1 MSGNRRRGGL
11 VGMITAGVGVAAEY
25 REHRKEQKQRQLSR
39 GNSGQDV
46 QASQAEPSTSPQPQN
61 IGSSSR
67 SLDAPPLYADLPEGS
82 NGNRLLAPGGLA
94 NDDKKTAH
102 AQYQDDDDD
111 DDESDDSRSTEDD
124 EEDWQLDEVLPSYQ
138 ESIPDHRSADE
149 LARVVMLTS
158 RAASDVPRMRHAI
171 PLPVIIPQR
180 RPRNKTRGFVRAYA
194 PVLADSGIDQAT
206 FLSFLDNFHKSSQ
219 ASPVFTV
226 ILISATIAGFAP
238 SLIATAVTTAVQ
250 VAARVGAEVQGR
262 QRTNH
267 FLDKMNDELFKP
279 NGLYAFVMKYKT
291 DEDLNNQTN
300 PFGIRGEKIDMST
313 NQIVAKYAPATLSSR
328 DSNTHSMTDRM
339 RDLRVASGNTQGSFH
354 LPSAAPLIFPD
365 IDNAIARYGAEETLK
380 DKARDAQLFLADY
393 LDRRAQAK
401 YALDDPRSNLAVPT
415 EQRSFRSKLADPNHP
430 MYQGQSG
437 LVGLAT
443 GGGLG
448 GRRAERRYQRDER
461 RVKGYEGRM
470 DHGRGLSRRKQER
483 YEHFLAEEERV
494 SSGHSDGRMRGSDG
508 FGRLGGGR
516 RRGGGL
522 IGGLIGAAVNAA
534 QDRVGSVSSTGA
546 RELPLGRSGE
556 YEDTYDGRHMQEE
569 QYYDNSL
576 RRVSY
581 DGREEAATGVGAGGY
596 QKFSRH
602 GQRGGG
608 RRPGAVGAVRRLMRE
623 DVLYLMVVNMPS
635 EAEMAEARRESG
647 SV

>member
-11 VGMITAGVGVAAEY
+11 VSMITAGVGVAAEY
-25 REHRKEQKQRQLSR
+25 HEHRKEQKQRQLSR
-39 GNSGQDV
+39 ENSGQDV
-46 QASQAEPSTSPQPQN
+46 KASQAGPSTSPQPQN

-67 SLDAPPLYADLPEGS
+67 SLDAPPIYADLPDGS
-82 NGNRLLAPGGLA
+82 GNRLLASGGPA
-94 NDDKKTAH
+94 NDDKSAAH
-102 AQYQDDDDD
+102 AQYQDDDN
-111 DDESDDSRSTEDD
+111 DESDDSRSTEDD
-124 EEDWQLDEVLPSYQ
+124 EEDWQLDEVLPSYE
-138 ESIPDHRSADE
+138 ESTPDHRSADE
-149 LARVVMLTS
+149 LARDVMLTS
-158 RAASDVPRMRHAI
+158 RAASDMPRMRHAL

-206 FLSFLDNFHKSSQ
+206 FLSVLDSFYKSSQ

-226 ILISATIAGFAP
+226 IFISATVAGFAP
-238 SLIATAVTTAVQ
+238 SLIAMAVTTAVQ
-250 VAARVGAEVQGR
+250 VAAHVGAEVQGR
-262 QRTNH
+262 QRINH

-313 NQIVAKYAPATLSSR
+313 NQIIAKYAPTTLSAH
-328 DSNTHSMTDRM
+328 DPSNHSMTDRM
-339 RDLRVASGNTQGSFH
+339 RDLRVSSGNTQGSLR
-354 LPSAAPLIFPD
+354 LPSAAALIFPD
-365 IDNAIARYGAEETLK
+365 IDNAIARYGAEETFK
-380 DKARDAQLFLADY
+380 DKARNAQLFLADY
-393 LDRRAQAK
+393 LDRRAQAQ

-415 EQRSFRSKLADPNHP
+415 EQRSFRSKLADPSHP
-430 MYQGQSG
+430 MYQGQTG

-448 GRRAERRYQRDER
+448 GRRAERRYRRDER
-461 RVKGYEGRM
+461 RVEGYERRM
-470 DHGRGLSRRKQER
+470 DHGRGLSRRKQGR
-483 YEHFLAEEERV
+483 YEHFLAEQEQLSRDH
-494 SSGHSDGRMRGSDG
+494 GHGRMGGSEG

-522 IGGLIGAAVNAA
+522 IGGLIGAAVSAA
-534 QDRVGSVSSTGA
+534 QDRGGSGSSSGA

-556 YEDTYDGRHMQEE
+556 YEDAYNGRHMQEE
-569 QYYDNSL
+569 QYYGNSP

-581 DGREEAATGVGAGGY
+581 DGREDAATDVGAGGY
-596 QKFSRH
+596 QKFSRRN
-602 GQRGGG
+602 QRGGG

-635 EAEMAEARRESG
+635 EEEMAEARREMG
-647 SV
+647 EM